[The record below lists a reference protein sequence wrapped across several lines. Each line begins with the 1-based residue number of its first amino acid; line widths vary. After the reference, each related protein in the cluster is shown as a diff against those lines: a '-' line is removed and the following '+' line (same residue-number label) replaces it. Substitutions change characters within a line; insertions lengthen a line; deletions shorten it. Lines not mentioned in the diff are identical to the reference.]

1 MLFSWL
7 SVAVIKHFDQKQ
19 LRGGMG
25 FIWLIV
31 LGYSLSLRKIR
42 AGNQAAIMEDEARKM
57 AQWLLF

>member
-31 LGYSLSLRKIR
+31 LGYSPSLRKIR